1 MSTRAPAIKLLIFVT
16 VTAVAGL
23 GVVTVAGN
31 LRYMSTTS
39 YQAVFSDASG
49 LGNGEDVRIGGVP
62 SGKVTGVELAADG
75 SALVAFTVDS
85 AYSLDAGT
93 RARIRYKNLIGDRYL
108 ELLRGARDA
117 GPLEGPIPLENTAP
131 ALDIDQVVNGFRPL
145 LQGLDPDQ
153 TNRLTVSLIQ
163 VLNGQEAAVGELI
176 ALIGSLTNTL
186 ADRDAAIGAVITN
199 FNTTLGTV
207 NANSGNLSRLIDGL
221 QRLIGGLDG
230 DQQQITA
237 SLDRIDSLSGALADV
252 LAENRPT
259 LGTEIATLES
269 LASALNNN
277 TTTLNLVLS
286 RLPEVYRLTGRAASY
301 GSFLNLFVCGI
312 AVRYGSGPADVSPMF
327 TAPAER
333 CK

>member
-1 MSTRAPAIKLLIFVT
+1 MSTRASAIKLLIFIT

-39 YQAVFSDASG
+39 YQAVFRDASG

-75 SALVAFTVDS
+75 TALVAFTVDS
-85 AYSLDAGT
+85 AYTLDAGT
-93 RARIRYKNLIGDRYL
+93 RAHIRYKNLIDDRYL
-108 ELLRGARDA
+108 ELLPGARGA
-117 GPLEGPIPLENTAP
+117 GPLAGPIPLENTAP

-153 TNRLTVSLIQ
+153 TNELTVSLIQ

-176 ALIGSLTNTL
+176 ALVGSLTNTL

-207 NANSGNLSRLIDGL
+207 HTNSANLSRLIDGL

-237 SLDRIDSLSGALADV
+237 SLDRIDSLSRALADV
-252 LAENRPT
+252 LAENRPA
-259 LGTEIATLES
+259 LGTEVAMLER
-269 LASALNNN
+269 LASGLNDK